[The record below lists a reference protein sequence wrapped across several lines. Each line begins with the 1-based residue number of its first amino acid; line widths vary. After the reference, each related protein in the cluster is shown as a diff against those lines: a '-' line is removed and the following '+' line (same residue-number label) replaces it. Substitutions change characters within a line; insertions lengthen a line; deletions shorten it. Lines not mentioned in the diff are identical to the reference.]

1 MKLPGS
7 QHLNTLWQAVN
18 VATEIREF
26 TRKRQTFVFNTQNAI
41 TFFLRAEKADV
52 RVVRWRIPR
61 VEVTVRLEGSFGWR
75 IATDQDESGVYV
87 VAHRRRVV
95 GEFSSALFQVV
106 VPEDAH
112 LMLKLDN
119 GRVTLDHVNGTLNIA
134 PPDAAPAPYLLPSGE

>member
-1 MKLPGS
+1 MKLPNS

-26 TRKRQTFVFNTQNAI
+26 TRKRQTFVFNTQNTI
-41 TFFLRAEKADV
+41 TFYLRAEKADV
-52 RVVRWRIPR
+52 RVVRWQIPR

-75 IATDQDESGVYV
+75 VAADQDESGVYV

-112 LMLKLDN
+112 LMLKLEN
-119 GRVTLDHVNGTLNIA
+119 GRVTLDNINGTLNIA
-134 PPDAAPAPYLLPSGE
+134 PPDAEQTPYLLTSGE